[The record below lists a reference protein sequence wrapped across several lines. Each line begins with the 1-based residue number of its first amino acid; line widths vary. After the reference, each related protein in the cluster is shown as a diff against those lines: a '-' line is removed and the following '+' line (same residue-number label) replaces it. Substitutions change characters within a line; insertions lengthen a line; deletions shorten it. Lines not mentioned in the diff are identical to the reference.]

1 MSAPKKI
8 RATARMLLKL
18 SLEEGQLSEAKV
30 RDVLAWFEQKP
41 PTQAAATLR
50 EYHRLVV
57 RESNR
62 SRARIEFAGAL
73 PSGAIPSILAELS
86 KIYGRPVSAVTS
98 ENPELIAGV
107 RISIG
112 DDVYERSIAIELET
126 LATASSA

>member
-1 MSAPKKI
+1 MSASKKI
-8 RATARMLLKL
+8 RATARTLLKL
-18 SLEEGQLSEAKV
+18 SLEDGQLSEAKV

-41 PTQAAATLR
+41 PAQAGATLR

-86 KIYGRPVSAVTS
+86 KIYGRPVSAATS
-98 ENPELIAGV
+98 ENPDLIAGV

-126 LATASSA
+126 LATASA